1 MRGRRERL
9 MEADIEM
16 EDGLFLAAFE
26 SGSLPE
32 ECFRHRDHVRAAWLL
47 LQEAPPAAALARFTG
62 ALKRFAASLGKSRL
76 YHETIT
82 WAYVLLINERM
93 ERSGRDASWE
103 EFAES
108 NADGGPRSSG
118 LTTATTRSS
127 QISLGRSSCCPTEFR
142 VEASAAATEPGYDA
156 MAGRQLSHGR

>member
-1 MRGRRERL
+1 
-9 MEADIEM
+9 MEIDSEM

-47 LQEAPPAAALARFTG
+47 LQDTPPAAALARFTE

-93 ERSGRDASWE
+93 ERSGRGGSWE
-103 EFAES
+103 EFAEA
-108 NADGGPRSSG
+108 NADL
-118 LTTATTRSS
+118 LTWRPSVLRTYYRDDTLQSDLARAVFV
-127 QISLGRSSCCPTEFR
+127 LPDR
-142 VEASAAATEPGYDA
+142 VS
-156 MAGRQLSHGR
+156 R